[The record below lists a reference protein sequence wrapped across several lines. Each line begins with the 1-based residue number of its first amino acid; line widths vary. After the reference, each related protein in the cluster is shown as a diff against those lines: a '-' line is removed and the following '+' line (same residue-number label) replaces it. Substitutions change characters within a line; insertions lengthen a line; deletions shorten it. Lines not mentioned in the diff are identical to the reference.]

1 MNRHRPLKI
10 IAALAALAWTAG
22 AGLAADVP
30 GHISYQGMLMDG
42 STPFTGE
49 ANFRFALVDS
59 LTGDTFWTNDG
70 TAGYPAEAVRIG
82 VQDGVFSVLL
92 GAAPMAPIDPS
103 TIATFTRDQALRI
116 WVEIGSHGEVLLGN
130 LPLSSVLFAH
140 QAELARASDGDFA
153 AQGEIWSQSG
163 GFRFPDGT
171 VQETAA
177 GSGGG
182 DCLWTAG
189 TYSKIYYNAGNVGIG
204 TDNPQYPLS
213 LQKSAGSNI
222 VPMAIFQTTGTG
234 SAAALRFQNA
244 LDDHF
249 NLGITGGSH
258 LALGYNANIGLSGD
272 VVRITPDGDVGIGR
286 TNPSAKLDVNGSV
299 RMTGLRL
306 GTSATAGHVL
316 TADASGVG
324 TWQPPPGGSY
334 YWIND
339 GEDNIYYNSGNV
351 GIGMGSEQPVLQPLH
366 VIGTTY
372 LNGNVGIGV
381 AEPASALDVAGT
393 AKVTGFQLG
402 TTATVGHV
410 LTANANGI
418 GTWQAPAGGGEGHWS
433 SGTGGAIYYDGGNVG
448 IGTASP
454 TQKLQVGDP
463 ADSAT
468 YLRLAT
474 TSAGYS
480 GIQFWDGESAYS
492 GMLQYN
498 HPNDYMRFYTRSGG
512 SSIERLRITSTGDVG
527 IGTTSPEARLHVNGT
542 TRMNGFQLGT
552 SATAGYVLT
561 ANASGVGTWQA
572 PTGGGEFGLP
582 YDGEVSFAGAALKIK
597 NTLVNSYGIHGV
609 ADGGNARGVYG
620 QATNGGAGV
629 YGFSGAGDGIYGGS
643 NSGTGVYGQA
653 HNEGG
658 VAVMGRA
665 GSSAVNST
673 GGWFEA
679 SASTGKAVYALSAN
693 GIAVEATSSNIGLK
707 ATGGQAAAEFYG
719 NLKIYEHGTTNLVL
733 ELGKGLDY
741 AEGFNVSTKNDHIG
755 PGTVLVI
762 DSEHPGMLAISTQA
776 YDRRVAGIVS
786 GANNLGAGV
795 RLGGDIFDHDVA
807 LAGRVY
813 CNVVA
818 GDDPIQPGDLL
829 TTSRVPGYAMK
840 VTDAPASQGAILGK
854 AMEPLAAGQ
863 RGMIL
868 VLVTLQ

>member
-1 MNRHRPLKI
+1 VNRHRPLKI

-299 RMTGLRL
+299 RMTGLQL

-324 TWQPPPGGSY
+324 TWQPAPAGGESL
-334 YWIND
+334 WQKN
-339 GEDNIYYNSGNV
+339 GSMIYYDEGNVGIGRTSAYYPLHLLTANSSRGVNIVNERAPQTGLHTHGLYSSAEGSAVGIPDAKNFGVTGKATNAEVNHGVYGNASNGTTNHGVTGNAICTEATSNIGVYGVASGGTWNRAIYGSTGVGEQNWAGYFVGRGYFSGNV
-351 GIGMGSEQPVLQPLH
+351 GIGSSDPLYPLTVITNSQNCAATFHNSEATSYSTYGLSSQAIGDIGGAPGSIHTGIKSTASNADWNFGVYATASDGAYNYAGYFIGDTHVTGTLSKGAGSFKIDHPLDPANK
-366 VIGTTY
+366 Y
-372 LNGNVGIGV
+372 LSHSFVESPDMMNIYNGNVVTDGSGRATIELPDWFEPLNRDFRYQLTVIDETDSDTFVQAKIVRGV
-381 AEPASALDVAGT
+381 RNGSFDIRTSAPHATVSWQ
-393 AKVTGFQLG
+393 VTGIRQDAF
-402 TTATVGHV
+402 
-410 LTANANGI
+410 ANAHRI
-418 GTWQAPAGGGEGHWS
+418 PVEEDKPLQERGTYLHAEALGFPA
-433 SGTGGAIYYDGGNVG
+433 D
-448 IGTASP
+448 
-454 TQKLQVGDP
+454 LQVD
-463 ADSAT
+463 
-468 YLRLAT
+468 RV
-474 TSAGYS
+474 
-480 GIQFWDGESAYS
+480 
-492 GMLQYN
+492 
-498 HPNDYMRFYTRSGG
+498 R
-512 SSIERLRITSTGDVG
+512 
-527 IGTTSPEARLHVNGT
+527 EARIENH
-542 TRMNGFQLGT
+542 R
-552 SATAGYVLT
+552 
-561 ANASGVGTWQA
+561 
-572 PTGGGEFGLP
+572 
-582 YDGEVSFAGAALKIK
+582 
-597 NTLVNSYGIHGV
+597 
-609 ADGGNARGVYG
+609 
-620 QATNGGAGV
+620 
-629 YGFSGAGDGIYGGS
+629 
-643 NSGTGVYGQA
+643 
-653 HNEGG
+653 
-658 VAVMGRA
+658 
-665 GSSAVNST
+665 
-673 GGWFEA
+673 
-679 SASTGKAVYALSAN
+679 
-693 GIAVEATSSNIGLK
+693 
-707 ATGGQAAAEFYG
+707 
-719 NLKIYEHGTTNLVL
+719 
-733 ELGKGLDY
+733 
-741 AEGFNVSTKNDHIG
+741 
-755 PGTVLVI
+755 
-762 DSEHPGMLAISTQA
+762 
-776 YDRRVAGIVS
+776 
-786 GANNLGAGV
+786 
-795 RLGGDIFDHDVA
+795 
-807 LAGRVY
+807 
-813 CNVVA
+813 
-818 GDDPIQPGDLL
+818 
-829 TTSRVPGYAMK
+829 
-840 VTDAPASQGAILGK
+840 
-854 AMEPLAAGQ
+854 
-863 RGMIL
+863 
-868 VLVTLQ
+868 